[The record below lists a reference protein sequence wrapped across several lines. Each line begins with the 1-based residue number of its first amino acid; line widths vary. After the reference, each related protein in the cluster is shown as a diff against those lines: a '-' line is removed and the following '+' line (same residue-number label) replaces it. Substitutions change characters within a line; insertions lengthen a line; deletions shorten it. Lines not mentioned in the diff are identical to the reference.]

1 VAVSVNDTLDGV
13 VSKPTAAAL
22 YEFLET
28 ALKHDASR
36 PSVLIVPEP
45 IVRTLELELEKLR
58 RDEKEST
65 K

>member
-1 VAVSVNDTLDGV
+1 VSVNDTLDGV

-36 PSVLIVPEP
+36 PSVLIVPEL
-45 IVRTLELELEKLR
+45 IILTLGRELEALK
-58 RDEKEST
+58 RDEKET
-65 K
+65 DK